1 MNWCQ
6 SRYDGEGKSS
16 VLRVTVDTSVASS
29 SCFQIFH
36 AVLHSRAAG
45 LYSVESLYP
54 KCPKDRNL
62 SQTLLGD
69 SHKPPS
75 PALLIIRSRPPIH
88 FDHQGNKSAPHAVMV
103 GDGGHFLSLNLMS
116 SKAQGVCEDT
126 QDAREVPG
134 KEPGDLVNLPCA
146 T

>member
-1 MNWCQ
+1 MNWRQ
-6 SRYDGEGKSS
+6 SRCDGEGKSS
-16 VLRVTVDTSVASS
+16 VLGVMVGTSVASS
-29 SCFQIFH
+29 SCSQMFH

-45 LYSVESLYP
+45 LYSVELMYP

-69 SHKPPS
+69 SHKPLN
-75 PALLIIRSRPPIH
+75 PALLIVKSRPPIH
-88 FDHQGNKSAPHAVMV
+88 FDHQGNKSAPHAIMV
-103 GDGGHFLSLNLMS
+103 GDGGHFLRLNLMS

-126 QDAREVPG
+126 QEAREVPG
-134 KEPGDLVNLPCA
+134 KEPGDLVSLPCA